1 MKNTKTFFPQQTH
14 FIGVLLPDDITST
27 LEDCRRYMSHTYGC
41 KSGYRTPIHVTLVPP
56 FKLQEE
62 YGTQDL
68 ENAIFSAIESGS
80 ITRALATDS
89 GEKFLAHIEG
99 FDAFGDRTI
108 FAKVLADPR
117 WTSLRDLTFDAVLKS
132 CPGCTKKDARPFQP
146 HATVANRDIP
156 SGVSSDALKVL
167 GEINLNEDFH
177 VDNITIFERKGS
189 AWEIASTIELGG
201 KD

>member
-80 ITRALATDS
+80 V
-89 GEKFLAHIEG
+89 EKFVAHIEG

-108 FAKVLADPR
+108 FGKVLADPR
-117 WTSLRDLTFDAVLKS
+117 WTSLRDSTLDPVLKS

-167 GEINLNEDFH
+167 GEINLNEDFP
-177 VDNITIFERKGS
+177 VDNITIFERKGG